1 MNRANKTLSNFA
13 IGLGSLSLL
22 VTQGVFANGVLRL
35 QDPDTTIGA
44 SKGSGQLSSMFSNQE
59 AFILPDF
66 ESGALHLA
74 QTSTGA
80 GSAGSASTANNAS
93 SPAAPKKMSASDHES
108 LASKATNPISN
119 LVQLQFQNS
128 FIPDSYESTGYSNVF
143 LVQPVIPI
151 KLSDDGFFKFMITRT
166 TLPVITTPDFDG
178 PGSGTTGLGDMNI
191 VALPVHEQKIGSWGA
206 MWGVG
211 LASDIPTA
219 TDHRTGSGKF
229 TLGPSAVLML
239 LPNKSVQGGILAYH
253 KWEVAGDSDRS
264 YVSMTTVQPLFTYH
278 FEELFGQE
286 GWYAGFGD
294 TMWTYDWNAQQL
306 DLPISVR
313 FGRVF
318 KAGKVPLSVFFEPFG
333 RPVNNGPTGKYGFKL
348 NVTFLFPTGK

>member
-1 MNRANKTLSNFA
+1 
-13 IGLGSLSLL
+13 
-22 VTQGVFANGVLRL
+22 V
-35 QDPDTTIGA
+35 
-44 SKGSGQLSSMFSNQE
+44 
-59 AFILPDF
+59 
-66 ESGALHLA
+66 
-74 QTSTGA
+74 QTSTTT
-80 GSAGSASTANNAS
+80 STEDNASTA
-93 SPAAPKKMSASDHES
+93 AAPKKVSASDPES

-128 FIPDSYESTGYSNVF
+128 FIPDSYESSGYSNAF
-143 LVQPVIPI
+143 IIQPVIPI

-178 PGSGTTGLGDMNI
+178 PESGTTGLGDMNI

-239 LPNKSVQGGILAYH
+239 LPNKSMQGGILAYH
-253 KWEVAGDSDRS
+253 KWDVAGDSDRS

-348 NVTFLFPTGK
+348 NVTFLFPNF